1 MSLRHL
7 APRGDISLSA
17 PEPFVATEDRGDHTV
32 LPSHDVT
39 ARDDAAR
46 CDDSPTDHAAVPG
59 SDVTSRDDAGRCSD
73 SPTVNVNDNDVR
85 TENPGLRRS
94 TRDKKVPAYLSDY
107 HF

>member
-1 MSLRHL
+1 MSLHVTRHL
-7 APRGDISLSA
+7 HVTDK
-17 PEPFVATEDRGDHTV
+17 
-32 LPSHDVT
+32 DV
-39 ARDDAAR
+39 AR